1 EAVRLAELNF
11 SEGLATT
18 LDVTTA
24 QVALSQARTNYAQAL
39 YDCLMALAE
48 LERAVGET
56 SFDKEKN

>member
-1 EAVRLAELNF
+1 MNF

-24 QVALSQARTNYAQAL
+24 QVALSQARTNYSQAL

-48 LERAVGET
+48 LEKAVGES
-56 SFDKEKN
+56 SFGSETN